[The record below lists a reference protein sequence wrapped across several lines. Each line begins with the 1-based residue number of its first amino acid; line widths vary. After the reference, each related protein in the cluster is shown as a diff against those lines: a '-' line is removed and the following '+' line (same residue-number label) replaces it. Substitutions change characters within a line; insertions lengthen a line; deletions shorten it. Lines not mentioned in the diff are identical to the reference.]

1 MNSPQ
6 SPLINCSVPSSTNTE
21 SLGEPEELVLLA
33 DLTPTYSVTL
43 NNLPLFSRSPPLCKV
58 KDWLIPALTRCNN
71 NEHHRGSGIF
81 PRKGGFCLDTH
92 SMREHNL

>member
-1 MNSPQ
+1 MAENFK
-6 SPLINCSVPSSTNTE
+6 VFGVAE
-21 SLGEPEELVLLA
+21 GF
-33 DLTPTYSVTL
+33 
-43 NNLPLFSRSPPLCKV
+43 LFIDIKIRNFKV